1 MQTMGCTVKQRTQLL
16 EELIFWPQCK
26 TSQSLQPIPLSH
38 SRCYSSIYYITVFTN
53 VLQ

>member
-38 SRCYSSIYYITVFTN
+38 SRCSSIYYSTVFTT